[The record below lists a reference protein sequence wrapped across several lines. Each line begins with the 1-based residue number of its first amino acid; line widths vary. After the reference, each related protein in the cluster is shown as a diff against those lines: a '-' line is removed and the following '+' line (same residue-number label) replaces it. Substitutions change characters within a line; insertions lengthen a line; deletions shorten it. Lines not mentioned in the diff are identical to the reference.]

1 MILLSQI
8 RICRG
13 PSVVAACKSDGI
25 PLGHGV
31 RRDVSSLTLQVL

>member
-13 PSVVAACKSDGI
+13 PSVVTACKSDGI

-31 RRDVSSLTLQVL
+31 RRDVASLTLQLL